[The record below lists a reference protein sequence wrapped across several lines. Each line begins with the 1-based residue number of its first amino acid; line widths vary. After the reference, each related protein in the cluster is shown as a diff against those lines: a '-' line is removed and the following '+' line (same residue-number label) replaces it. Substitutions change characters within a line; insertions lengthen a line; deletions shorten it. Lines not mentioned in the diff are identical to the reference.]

1 MGMPCHSADSPEDSA
16 VAASVGAV
24 FSVGGADDSDSVG
37 AGEVHAVAMR
47 PIAKSTEAK
56 LIFVFILVSLI
67 NGFNRLFF
75 VRELQEPA
83 KKIMRKKVA
92 NLRKF
97 NFLLLIGISCYFLL
111 LKCRS
116 SLGNN

>member
-67 NGFNRLFF
+67 NGFNRLLFCP
-75 VRELQEPA
+75 RTARACEEDNEKKGSESA
-83 KKIMRKKVA
+83 KV
-92 NLRKF
+92 
-97 NFLLLIGISCYFLL
+97 
-111 LKCRS
+111 
-116 SLGNN
+116 